1 MSNLLAAVW
10 RQLIKGKPIVSTS
23 AVLRFHRAYLE
34 NGSKP
39 EVAEIHQ
46 VLREAVAQW
55 SRIYI
60 VVDALDEVR
69 EHDRLLLF
77 DHLTKLR
84 SSTKLDLSVSLMV
97 TSRPH
102 GVSKPE
108 NITAVTVELRP
119 LRKKG
124 VNVTTGISQSMG
136 GNLQLQSEMEKIFNG
151 M

>member
-1 MSNLLAAVW
+1 
-10 RQLIKGKPIVSTS
+10 
-23 AVLRFHRAYLE
+23 
-34 NGSKP
+34 
-39 EVAEIHQ
+39 VAEIHQ